1 MKIPIKIASTLAAL
15 GLLASTPVFAG
26 SYTNN
31 FDPSQPTD
39 LTFGGNTVLTA
50 YLTNQPQKCVVLN
63 DNIAGE
69 QTSITTPDF
78 DSGQAIESF
87 TATFQIELGPGTS
100 PPADGVAFS
109 FGPGVT
115 AGSSYSE
122 TGSGGPQDLV
132 IWFHT
137 WNNGPSTVGGVVYP
151 VNAPAVNISFGG
163 NQIGLVPIPMAQMV
177 DSQFHNVSIQLTRA
191 GKVSVVYQGQ
201 IIYTNF
207 LVAGW
212 APTAG
217 LFNISGRCGGS
228 SEWAE
233 VAQLGITTVLQG
245 AAAAPTIVTPPVS
258 ATVNEHGTTNFSVT
272 VDGTAPFTFQW
283 VDKGVDI
290 PGETGPTLTM
300 VNIPYT
306 ENGHQIQVRVSN
318 SANVNGVTSAAALL
332 TVIRDTTPPTV
343 VKANASSDGTQ
354 VTVVFSKAVDMNNT
368 AVDLSN
374 YSIDQGVII
383 SYPAS
388 SGANAV
394 VLHLSAPLPG
404 GLSYVLSIH
413 GVQDTSSTPNT
424 MAPTQVTFRS
434 SLFQAGAVLHKKY
447 TDPAPVNGTSFATL
461 QTDPR
466 YPNSPDRQDIMAN
479 FEYPAGGSGR
489 DTVADPGGNGAGDGL
504 QITYSDTLECFFTPP
519 TTNDYVFFA
528 AGADLDDV
536 YLSTDTDPANMVNIA
551 QVNGWTNARGWGV
564 DQCGTSNGYRS
575 DWYTG
580 NMWVGAGDPNAGM
593 AQIHLDGG
601 QKYYMLAFHHRDTWS
616 GGDEFA
622 VTFDYYTNPPV
633 NAPTNAPWGTAYPAS
648 GSAPVFTSSQVG
660 AYLDPTGASVTFS
673 QQPTDV
679 TVLQGRTATFTAL
692 TTGQSLYGT
701 NVIYQWQ
708 TAPSGSATFTNLPGA
723 TKNSYTTPATVLTDS
738 GRQYQV
744 LASVPGYTVPSS
756 VVKLTVNADTIPPV
770 LVSVAALPSQTG
782 STMDVGVTFDEPLD
796 ATSAGTLANY
806 AISAGTITAVKYF
819 AVSPG
824 VVLTVSGLTAP
835 TAYSVTVTGVA
846 DVNGNKITSAN
857 LAGTYSSMHWG
868 VVGGDE
874 LQLGNGVV
882 AVGPN
887 AFDVYSDS
895 IGAWGAYD
903 EATFVYEQV
912 TGPFDKEMRV
922 EYVDPASQWA
932 RAGLIVRDVP
942 NFGVNRAA
950 QTGSGSTTPPW
961 DGVASRYQ
969 KVHVQPVITAMG
981 TAGADDYESNR
992 RLDTGGQTDGPQT
1005 VGHTP
1010 AYPNAWVRLQRVGQT
1025 FTKFASD
1032 DGVNWIN
1039 LGSTTWGVDDT
1050 NHIAM
1055 PDTLYV
1061 GPDYAPENGNVSPAS
1076 LQAMFGI
1083 KVREYRN
1090 HGAVAPPTVTATEN
1104 ADGTFTLTY
1113 TGTLVSSD
1121 TAKGTY
1127 TAVSGA
1133 SSPWKVNPKATGAKA
1148 MQFYR
1153 AQQ

>member
-708 TAPSGSATFTNLPGA
+708 TAPSGSATFTDR
-723 TKNSYTTPATVLTDS
+723 K
-738 GRQYQV
+738 
-744 LASVPGYTVPSS
+744 S
-756 VVKLTVNADTIPPV
+756 VV
-770 LVSVAALPSQTG
+770 
-782 STMDVGVTFDEPLD
+782 
-796 ATSAGTLANY
+796 
-806 AISAGTITAVKYF
+806 
-819 AVSPG
+819 
-824 VVLTVSGLTAP
+824 
-835 TAYSVTVTGVA
+835 
-846 DVNGNKITSAN
+846 
-857 LAGTYSSMHWG
+857 
-868 VVGGDE
+868 
-874 LQLGNGVV
+874 
-882 AVGPN
+882 
-887 AFDVYSDS
+887 
-895 IGAWGAYD
+895 
-903 EATFVYEQV
+903 
-912 TGPFDKEMRV
+912 
-922 EYVDPASQWA
+922 
-932 RAGLIVRDVP
+932 
-942 NFGVNRAA
+942 
-950 QTGSGSTTPPW
+950 
-961 DGVASRYQ
+961 
-969 KVHVQPVITAMG
+969 
-981 TAGADDYESNR
+981 
-992 RLDTGGQTDGPQT
+992 
-1005 VGHTP
+1005 
-1010 AYPNAWVRLQRVGQT
+1010 
-1025 FTKFASD
+1025 
-1032 DGVNWIN
+1032 
-1039 LGSTTWGVDDT
+1039 
-1050 NHIAM
+1050 
-1055 PDTLYV
+1055 
-1061 GPDYAPENGNVSPAS
+1061 
-1076 LQAMFGI
+1076 
-1083 KVREYRN
+1083 
-1090 HGAVAPPTVTATEN
+1090 
-1104 ADGTFTLTY
+1104 
-1113 TGTLVSSD
+1113 
-1121 TAKGTY
+1121 
-1127 TAVSGA
+1127 
-1133 SSPWKVNPKATGAKA
+1133 
-1148 MQFYR
+1148 
-1153 AQQ
+1153 

>member
-1 MKIPIKIASTLAAL
+1 V

-26 SYTNN
+26 SFTTDFSPGSTGYTLAGTGT
-31 FDPSQPTD
+31 PP
-39 LTFGGNTVLTA
+39 GG
-50 YLTNQPQKCVVLN
+50 YLTNYLGVNRAVLAIPVAGTAGSVTVWDSSL
-63 DNIAGE
+63 DN
-69 QTSITTPDF
+69 
-78 DSGQAIESF
+78 GQAIESF
-87 TATFQIELGPGTS
+87 VANFQLYIGQGNAT
-100 PPADGVAFS
+100 PADGVSFN
-109 FGPGVT
+109 FGPDITDGLISSEEGPGGT
-115 AGSSYSE
+115 A
-122 TGSGGPQDLV
+122 L
-132 IWFHT
+132 
-137 WNNGPSTVGGVVYP
+137 TVSFDIY
-151 VNAPAVNISFGG
+151 VNADVGQVSPTVHLKYGG
-163 NQIGLVPIPMAQMV
+163 NVIASHPFTDADMV
-177 DSQFHNVSIQLTRA
+177 DNQLDNVIVQLTRE
-191 GKVSVVYQGQ
+191 GKVSVTYKGVL
-201 IIYTNF
+201 IHDNVLIP
-207 LVAGW
+207 GW
-212 APTAG
+212 APTFG
-217 LFNISGRCGGS
+217 LFNFSARSGGS
-228 SEWAE
+228 WAE
-233 VAQLGITTVLQG
+233 QEIANLSITTVLQG
-245 AAAAPTIVTPPVS
+245 AAVAPSIATPPVS
-258 ATVNEHGTTNFSVT
+258 ATVNEHGTTNFTVT
-272 VDGTAPFTFQW
+272 VNGTAPFTFQW
-283 VDKGVDI
+283 TDNGADI
-290 PGETGPTLTM
+290 AGETGTTLTM
-300 VNIPYT
+300 ANIPYT
-306 ENGHQIQVRVSN
+306 ENNHQIRVRVGN
-318 SANVNGVTSAAALL
+318 PANVNGVTSAAATL

-343 VKANASSDGTQ
+343 LKANASSDGTQ
-354 VTVVFSKAVDMNNT
+354 VTVVFSKAVSDTILDM
-368 AVDLSN
+368 SN
-374 YSIDQGVII
+374 FGIDQGVII
-383 SYPAS
+383 SYPTRS
-388 SGANAV
+388 SDTTV
-394 VLHLSAPLPG
+394 VLYLTAPLPG
-404 GLSYVLSIH
+404 GQSFTLSIH

-434 SLFQAGAVLHKKY
+434 SMFQAGAVLHKKY
-447 TDPAPVNGTSFATL
+447 TDPTTTDGTSFATL
-461 QTDPR
+461 KNDPR
-466 YPNSPDRQDIMAN
+466 YPNSPDRQDIMSF

-489 DTVADPGGNGAGDGL
+489 DTVADPNGNLASPGNTPNT
-504 QITYSDTLECFFTPP
+504 ITYSDTLECFFTPP

-528 AGADLDDV
+528 TGADLNDV

-551 QVNGWTNARGWGV
+551 QVSGWTNAREWGV
-564 DQCGTSNGYRS
+564 WQCGTSNGYRS

-580 NMWVGAGDPNAGM
+580 NMWTGAGDPNAGM

-601 QKYYMLAFHHRDTWS
+601 QKYYMLAFHHRDSWS
-616 GGDEFA
+616 GGDDFA
-622 VTFDYYTNPPV
+622 VTFAYYTNPPV

-648 GSAPVFTSSQVG
+648 GTAPALTGGVLG
-660 AYLDPTGASVTFS
+660 AYLDPTGASVSFS

-679 TVLQGRTATFTAL
+679 TVLQGRTATFTAQA
-692 TTGQSLYGT
+692 TGQSLYGT
-701 NVIYQWQ
+701 NVVYQWQ

-738 GRQYQV
+738 GRQYKV

-770 LVSVAALPSQTG
+770 LVSVAAMPSQTG

-806 AISAGTITAVKYF
+806 TISAGTITAVKYF

-824 VVLTVSGLTAP
+824 VVLTVSGLTAG

-857 LAGTYSSMHWG
+857 LPGTYSSMHWG

-887 AFDVYSDS
+887 AFDIYSDS

-1061 GPDYAPENGNVSPAS
+1061 GPDYAPENGNVSVGFK
-1076 LQAMFGI
+1076 AMFGI

-1133 SSPWKVNPKATGAKA
+1133 SSPWKVNPKVTGAKA
-1148 MQFYR
+1148 IQFYR